1 MRIALDAMGGDDA
14 PAAPVAGAV
23 AAARDLGVRVLLFGD
38 RVLLERELARHDAA
52 GLDLEL
58 RHADER
64 IPMDE
69 APTAALRRRA
79 SSLHGALEALRDGAA
94 DAVVSAGNTG
104 ACMVLA
110 ARILGRAAGV
120 ERPALAVTLPSASG
134 RTVLLDAGANVE
146 SRPRHLAQF
155 AMMGDAY
162 ARALG
167 TASSPRV
174 GLLSNGIEEGKGDA
188 LVQAALPLLR
198 QLPIEF
204 VGPIE
209 ARDLTSGAVDVAVC
223 DGFAGN
229 LVLKALEGFGGLIG
243 SRLREIFRARL
254 RTRLAFLLARRD
266 LDGLRRQLDAGEV
279 GGALLV
285 GIAGV
290 AVKAHGSSDARAI
303 RNAVGVARAL
313 AERGVVPSV
322 ARGIEATV
330 GLEEGA
336 PRGPRRLWRSLRGR
350 LRREGA
356 SANGSAGAPAGGPTP
371 ADEGTAA
378 DSEPEDDA
386 AAPGAKER
394 GPEGAA

>member
-23 AAARDLGVRVLLFGD
+23 AAARELGVGVLLVGD
-38 RVLLERELARHDAA
+38 RLLLERELARHDAA

-58 RHADER
+58 RHAEDR
-64 IPMDE
+64 IPMEE
-69 APTAALRRRA
+69 APTAALRRRG

-120 ERPALAVTLPSASG
+120 ERPALAVTVPSAAG
-134 RTVLLDAGANVE
+134 RTVLIDAGANVD
-146 SRPRHLAQF
+146 SRPRHLAQV

-167 TASSPRV
+167 ASSSPRV
-174 GLLSNGIEEGKGDA
+174 GLLSNGIEDAKGDA
-188 LVQAALPLLR
+188 LVRAALPLLR

-204 VGPIE
+204 VGPVE

-243 SRLREIFRARL
+243 RRLGELFGARL
-254 RTRLAFLLARRD
+254 RTRLAFLLARRE
-266 LDGLRRQLDAGEV
+266 LGRLRRELDPGEI

-290 AVKAHGSSDARAI
+290 AVKAHGASDARAI
-303 RNAVGVARAL
+303 RNAVGVARGL
-313 AERGVVPSV
+313 VESRVVPSV
-322 ARGIEATV
+322 ARAIEATAA
-330 GLEEGA
+330 LEEVS
-336 PRGPRRLWRSLRGR
+336 PRGARRLWRSLRGR
-350 LRREGA
+350 LRRDAGGA
-356 SANGSAGAPAGGPTP
+356 DGEAGAARGEPAADESAGAAGR
-371 ADEGTAA
+371 
-378 DSEPEDDA
+378 SEEERR
-386 AAPGAKER
+386 PGEE
-394 GPEGAA
+394 GPESRG